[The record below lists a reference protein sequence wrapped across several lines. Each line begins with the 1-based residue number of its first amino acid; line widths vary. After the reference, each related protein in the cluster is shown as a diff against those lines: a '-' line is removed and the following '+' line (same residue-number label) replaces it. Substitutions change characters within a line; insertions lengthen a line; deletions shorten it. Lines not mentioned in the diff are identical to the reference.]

1 MNGGFLMESKDLF
14 RREENGYNVADV
26 EKYIDTLKAQYRKVF
41 EYAKK
46 NETDNEKLKRICR
59 KMSEE
64 NKALKASGA
73 VAGAVSGDNSDVL
86 ESVEKMARLC
96 DALRV
101 ENAALK
107 DKLSK

>member
-1 MNGGFLMESKDLF
+1 MDNKDLF
-14 RREENGYNVADV
+14 RREENGYNTADV
-26 EKYIDTLKAQYRKVF
+26 EKYINTLKTEYRRVF

-73 VAGAVSGDNSDVL
+73 TVAAAAPADNSAAI
-86 ESVEKMARLC
+86 ESVEKIARLC
-96 DALRV
+96 AALSA

-107 DKLSK
+107 AKLSE

>member
-1 MNGGFLMESKDLF
+1 MDNKDLF
-14 RREENGYNVADV
+14 RREENGYNTADV
-26 EKYIDTLKAQYRKVF
+26 EKYINTLKTEYRRVF

-64 NKALKASGA
+64 NKALKASA
-73 VAGAVSGDNSDVL
+73 APADNSAAM
-86 ESVEKMARLC
+86 ESVEKIARLC
-96 DALRV
+96 AALSA

-107 DKLSK
+107 AKLSE

>member
-1 MNGGFLMESKDLF
+1 MDNKDLF
-14 RREENGYNVADV
+14 RREENGYNTADV
-26 EKYIDTLKAQYRKVF
+26 EKYINTLKTEYRRVF

-73 VAGAVSGDNSDVL
+73 TFAAAAPADNSAAM
-86 ESVEKMARLC
+86 ESVEKIARLC
-96 DALRV
+96 AALSA

-107 DKLSK
+107 AKLSE

>member
-1 MNGGFLMESKDLF
+1 MDNKDLF
-14 RREENGYNVADV
+14 RREENGYNTADV
-26 EKYIDTLKAQYRKVF
+26 EKYINTLKTEYRRVF

-64 NKALKASGA
+64 NKAFKASGA
-73 VAGAVSGDNSDVL
+73 TVAAAAPADNSAAM
-86 ESVEKMARLC
+86 ESVEKIARLC
-96 DALRV
+96 AALSA

-107 DKLSK
+107 AKLSE

>member
-1 MNGGFLMESKDLF
+1 MDNKDLF
-14 RREENGYNVADV
+14 RREENGYNTADV
-26 EKYIDTLKAQYRKVF
+26 EKYINTLKTEYRRVF

-64 NKALKASGA
+64 NEALKASGA
-73 VAGAVSGDNSDVL
+73 TVAAAAPADNSAAM
-86 ESVEKMARLC
+86 ESVEKIARLC
-96 DALRV
+96 AALSA

-107 DKLSK
+107 AKLSE

>member
-1 MNGGFLMESKDLF
+1 MDNKDLF
-14 RREENGYNVADV
+14 RREENGYNTADV
-26 EKYIDTLKAQYRKVF
+26 EKYINTLKTEYRRVF

-73 VAGAVSGDNSDVL
+73 TVAATAPADNSAAM
-86 ESVEKMARLC
+86 ESVEKIARLC
-96 DALRV
+96 AALSA

-107 DKLSK
+107 AKLSE

>member
-1 MNGGFLMESKDLF
+1 MDNKDLF
-14 RREENGYNVADV
+14 RREENGYNTADV
-26 EKYIDTLKAQYRKVF
+26 EKYINTLKTEYRRVF

-73 VAGAVSGDNSDVL
+73 TVAAAAPSYRSIPDFVASL
-86 ESVEKMARLC
+86 PQRPPTTRRLWR
-96 DALRV
+96 ALRRSQGS
-101 ENAALK
+101 APL
-107 DKLSK
+107 

>member
-1 MNGGFLMESKDLF
+1 MDNKDLF
-14 RREENGYNVADV
+14 RREENGYNTADV
-26 EKYIDTLKAQYRKVF
+26 EKYINTLKTEYRRVF

-73 VAGAVSGDNSDVL
+73 TVAAAAPADNSAAM
-86 ESVEKMARLC
+86 EKIARLC
-96 DALRV
+96 AALSA

-107 DKLSK
+107 AKLSE

>member
-1 MNGGFLMESKDLF
+1 MESKDLF

-26 EKYIDTLKAQYRKVF
+26 EKYIDTLKTQYRKVF

-46 NETDNEKLKRICR
+46 NEADNEKLKRICR

-73 VAGAVSGDNSDVL
+73 VAGAVPDSSDAI
-86 ESVEKMARLC
+86 ESVEKIARLC
-96 DALRV
+96 AALSA

-107 DKLSK
+107 EKLSK

>member
-1 MNGGFLMESKDLF
+1 MDNKDLF
-14 RREENGYNVADV
+14 RREENGYNTADV
-26 EKYIDTLKAQYRKVF
+26 EKYINTLKTEYRRVF

-73 VAGAVSGDNSDVL
+73 TAVTAAPADNSAAM
-86 ESVEKMARLC
+86 ESVEKIARLC
-96 DALRV
+96 AALSA

-107 DKLSK
+107 AKLSE

>member
-1 MNGGFLMESKDLF
+1 MDNKDLF
-14 RREENGYNVADV
+14 RREENGYNTADV
-26 EKYIDTLKAQYRKVF
+26 EKYINTLKTEYRRVF

-73 VAGAVSGDNSDVL
+73 TVAAAAPDDNSAAM
-86 ESVEKMARLC
+86 ESVEKIARLC
-96 DALRV
+96 AALSA

-107 DKLSK
+107 AKLSE

>member
-1 MNGGFLMESKDLF
+1 MDNKDLF
-14 RREENGYNVADV
+14 RREENGYNTADV
-26 EKYIDTLKAQYRKVF
+26 EKYINTLKTEYRRVF

-73 VAGAVSGDNSDVL
+73 TAAAAAPADNSAAM
-86 ESVEKMARLC
+86 ESVEKIARLC
-96 DALRV
+96 AALSA

-107 DKLSK
+107 AKLSE

>member
-1 MNGGFLMESKDLF
+1 MDNKDLF
-14 RREENGYNVADV
+14 RREENGYNTADV
-26 EKYIDTLKAQYRKVF
+26 EKYINTLKTEYRRVF

-73 VAGAVSGDNSDVL
+73 TVAA
-86 ESVEKMARLC
+86 AAPPTTRRLWR
-96 DALRV
+96 ALRRSQGS
-101 ENAALK
+101 APL
-107 DKLSK
+107 

>member
-1 MNGGFLMESKDLF
+1 MDNKDLF
-14 RREENGYNVADV
+14 RREENGYNTADV
-26 EKYIDTLKAQYRKVF
+26 EKYINTLKTEYRRVF

-64 NKALKASGA
+64 NKALKANGA
-73 VAGAVSGDNSDVL
+73 TVAAAAPADNSAAM
-86 ESVEKMARLC
+86 ESVEKIARLC
-96 DALRV
+96 AALSA

-107 DKLSK
+107 AKLSE

>member
-1 MNGGFLMESKDLF
+1 MDNKDLF
-14 RREENGYNVADV
+14 RREENGYNTADV
-26 EKYIDTLKAQYRKVF
+26 EKYINTLKTEYRRVF

-73 VAGAVSGDNSDVL
+73 TVAAAAPADNSAAM
-86 ESVEKMARLC
+86 ESVEKIARLW
-96 DALRV
+96 AGLSA

-107 DKLSK
+107 AKLSE

>member
-1 MNGGFLMESKDLF
+1 MDNKDLF
-14 RREENGYNVADV
+14 RREENGYNTADV
-26 EKYIDTLKAQYRKVF
+26 EKYINTLKTEYRRVF

-73 VAGAVSGDNSDVL
+73 TVAAAADNSAAM
-86 ESVEKMARLC
+86 ESVEKIARLC
-96 DALRV
+96 AALSA

-107 DKLSK
+107 AKLSE